1 MAVTRQHIQQKLDQL
16 RVSIPKMIRDYE
28 NSSDFRCAFVGEA
41 GSVMG
46 GVSAKDYH
54 WTRLQLFALL
64 SDCGFRS
71 PAMFLPKQERFVMLC
86 SKD

>member
-1 MAVTRQHIQQKLDQL
+1 MAVTRQHIQRKLDLL
-16 RVSIPKMIRDYE
+16 RVSIPKTIRDYE
-28 NSSDFRCAFVGEA
+28 NSSDFRCALVGEA

-46 GVSAKDYH
+46 GVSAKDYQ

-64 SDCGFRS
+64 SDWGLRS
-71 PAMFLPKQERFVMLC
+71 PAMFLPKQERLVTLC